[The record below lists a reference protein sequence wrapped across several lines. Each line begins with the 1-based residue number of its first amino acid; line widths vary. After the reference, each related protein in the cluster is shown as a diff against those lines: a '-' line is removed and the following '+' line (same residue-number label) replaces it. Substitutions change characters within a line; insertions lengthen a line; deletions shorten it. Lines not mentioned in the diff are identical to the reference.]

1 MDDVSGDEDEEG
13 AWARVR
19 LSGWGLSSAA
29 VSAGSATSRVIA
41 AAWPKTVTSSSR
53 APSPAKVCGT

>member
-41 AAWPKTVTSSSR
+41 AA
-53 APSPAKVCGT
+53 